1 MKANI
6 IILFLLSFINSAP
19 FDGSKENKYS
29 FLKMV
34 ARNTIKKKVPLANE
48 IKDVKI
54 TSAQFTILDE
64 EKDNIDSVSKIEN
77 NENFPVKV
85 RDAAFLISN
94 SPNYR
99 ITDNFQQKENEEN
112 KTVKCSYY
120 VFISYNFKTSEGKKI
135 IMIFDGNV
143 EGVISLK
150 KKYRVCDNDFFN
162 DQNCVEKDFYD
173 SPTDSNF
180 ISYFHNYLDAEVC
193 RKVKGKFETDT
204 KYLKY

>member
-48 IKDVKI
+48 IKDIKI
-54 TSAQFTILDE
+54 TNAQFTIIDE
-64 EKDNIDSVSKIEN
+64 EKDNIDSASKIAN
-77 NENFPVKV
+77 NENFPEKI
-85 RDAAFLISN
+85 RNSAFIIPN

-99 ITDNFQQKENEEN
+99 ITYNFFQKENEEN
-112 KTVKCSYY
+112 KSVKCSYY
-120 VFISYNFKTSEGKKI
+120 VFISYTFTTSEGKKI

-143 EGVISLK
+143 EGIISLK
-150 KKYRVCDNDFFN
+150 KTYKVCDNDFFN

-173 SPTDSNF
+173 SPSDSNF